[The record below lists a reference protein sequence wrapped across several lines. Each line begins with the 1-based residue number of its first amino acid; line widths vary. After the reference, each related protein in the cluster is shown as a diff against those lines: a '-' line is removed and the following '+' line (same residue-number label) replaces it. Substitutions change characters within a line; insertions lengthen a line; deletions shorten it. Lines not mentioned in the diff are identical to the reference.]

1 MEQVKRRRL
10 SAKERMQIY
19 KKYNGHCAYCG
30 CEITYRGMQVDHMR
44 PLRTGGTDTI
54 DNMTPTC
61 RSCNHYKATLDV
73 EGFRKYLGGIPD
85 RLARDNIPYQV
96 GLRFGIITPDIEK
109 VTFYYEEINEDIGE

>member
-1 MEQVKRRRL
+1 
-10 SAKERMQIY
+10 
-19 KKYNGHCAYCG
+19 
-30 CEITYRGMQVDHMR
+30 MR

>member
-1 MEQVKRRRL
+1 M
-10 SAKERMQIY
+10 
-19 KKYNGHCAYCG
+19 
-30 CEITYRGMQVDHMR
+30 
-44 PLRTGGTDTI
+44 
-54 DNMTPTC
+54 
-61 RSCNHYKATLDV
+61 